1 MMTIVGGIRRA
12 SLVLSLTATSW
23 EREARAYFAAAF
35 AVACV
40 IFLRRVVEARPDACD
55 ARLRL
60 S

>member
-1 MMTIVGGIRRA
+1 MMTIVGGPPA

-23 EREARAYFAAAF
+23 ERKARTYFAADF

-55 ARLRL
+55 ARLLL

>member
-23 EREARAYFAAAF
+23 EREARTYFAAAF

-40 IFLRRVVEARPDACD
+40 IFLRRVVEARPDV
-55 ARLRL
+55 
-60 S
+60 